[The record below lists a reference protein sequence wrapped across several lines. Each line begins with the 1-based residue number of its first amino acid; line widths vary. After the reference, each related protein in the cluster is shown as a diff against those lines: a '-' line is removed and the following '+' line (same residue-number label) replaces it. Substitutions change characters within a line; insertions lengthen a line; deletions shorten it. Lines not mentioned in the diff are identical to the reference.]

1 MSSFCKPPSPHGGD
15 VICGWPLV
23 NGYSIK
29 MKKIYR
35 ISNPAMFGIELKFER
50 NIKGFIIKYHLMCGT
65 LASIASISFL
75 IEPKVVPG
83 RAGLLVTLFLV
94 LSNFFTNAL
103 VSKYSGAQ
111 YILLIEGRS
120 LSRHKFRFCIQ
131 LGTFMEHFFQ

>member
-1 MSSFCKPPSPHGGD
+1 
-15 VICGWPLV
+15 
-23 NGYSIK
+23 
-29 MKKIYR
+29 MKKIYQ
-35 ISNPAMFGIELKFER
+35 ITNPAMFGIELKFER

-111 YILLIEGRS
+111 SFTS
-120 LSRHKFRFCIQ
+120 LKADLCVK
-131 LGTFMEHFFQ
+131 T

>member
-1 MSSFCKPPSPHGGD
+1 
-15 VICGWPLV
+15 
-23 NGYSIK
+23 
-29 MKKIYR
+29 MKKIYQ
-35 ISNPAMFGIELKFER
+35 ITNPAMFGIELKFER

-103 VSKYSGAQ
+103 VN
-111 YILLIEGRS
+111 I
-120 LSRHKFRFCIQ
+120 
-131 LGTFMEHFFQ
+131 

>member
-1 MSSFCKPPSPHGGD
+1 
-15 VICGWPLV
+15 
-23 NGYSIK
+23 
-29 MKKIYR
+29 MKKIFR

-103 VSKYSGAQ
+103 VSTSNS
-111 YILLIEGRS
+111 LIAV
-120 LSRHKFRFCIQ
+120 
-131 LGTFMEHFFQ
+131 